1 MYIKFLKTDAKGG
14 MIFMKSQI
22 KSKKRV
28 ADHGEVF
35 TAEREVNAMLDLVG
49 AESCRIEST
58 FFEPACG
65 NGNFLSAIFERK
77 MKTVAE
83 CYGDDPFQFELHAMQ
98 ALSCI
103 YGVDIQEDNVLESR
117 VRLLSQFRKAYYSV
131 FHGEPSYI
139 SIEAAKELLLLNIVA
154 GNSLT
159 CTTINGTPL
168 KLSEWTLLDDGSFL
182 RRDFSLAELVEGQDS
197 ESSRPSLAYN
207 WFVQQCA
214 IA

>member
-1 MYIKFLKTDAKGG
+1 
-14 MIFMKSQI
+14 MKSQI

-35 TAEREVNAMLDLVG
+35 TADREVNAMLDLVH
-49 AESCRIEST
+49 AESYRIEST

-83 CYGDDPFQFELHAMQ
+83 CYGDNSFQFELHSIQ

-117 VRLLSQFRKAYYSV
+117 VRLLSQFQEVYRSV
-131 FHGEPSYI
+131 FHEEPSYI
-139 SIEAAKELLLLNIVA
+139 STEAAKELLSLNIVA

-159 CTTINGTPL
+159 CTTSMGTSL
-168 KLSEWTLLDDGSFL
+168 KLPEWILLEDGCFL
-182 RRDFSLAELVEGQDS
+182 RRDFSLAELVEGQDN
-197 ESSRPSLAYN
+197 ESTRPCIAYN
-207 WFVQQCA
+207 WFVQRCA